1 MTPLNPR
8 FVNLQTAQRLRLE
21 KAVQHRLTNPIK
33 LSSVDP
39 EKIKIEHAKSGI
51 WVIKQNRN
59 SIIHFQGFQSD
70 KKEQI
75 SGYDC
80 DVYSING
87 VELLQRTR
95 TEHCEENQKS
105 DAAALKRSS
114 SNSSGV
120 DTFGQILGVEKGT
133 KLTDTSTKSIK
144 QTYNPGFI

>member
-1 MTPLNPR
+1 
-8 FVNLQTAQRLRLE
+8 
-21 KAVQHRLTNPIK
+21 
-33 LSSVDP
+33 
-39 EKIKIEHAKSGI
+39 
-51 WVIKQNRN
+51 
-59 SIIHFQGFQSD
+59 
-70 KKEQI
+70 
-75 SGYDC
+75 
-80 DVYSING
+80 

-144 QTYNPGFI
+144 QTYNPGFIQFIFFPSILLRGIDGRRIFQSDS